1 MNLPLAF
8 AMGFAVASL
17 PGPIL
22 VLIITETLRKGP
34 RAGVLTMTAPLI
46 IDALVMLPLALL
58 LQASL
63 VTREG
68 VLGLGLV
75 GACLLVWLGLQSMRV
90 NTGVLN
96 PGSDNGTGWSWR
108 RSELP
113 SFLKGVLTHLTNPYP
128 YIYWGT
134 VGVIFIRQGFE
145 KNGTSGALLF
155 PMGFWLGAGTLNLL
169 VVYLVA
175 RGRRMLPSRLEPYL
189 HRFSGVLL
197 IGSGVFVA
205 LRTWWAFF

>member
-1 MNLPLAF
+1 MNFPLAI

-22 VLIITETLRKGP
+22 VLITTETLRKGP

-46 IDALVMLPLALL
+46 IDAVVILPLALL

-63 VTREG
+63 VTGQG
-68 VLGLGLV
+68 VIGLGLV
-75 GACLLVWLGLQSMRV
+75 GACLLVWLGFQSMRV

-96 PGSDNGTGWSWR
+96 PGSDYAAGWSWR

-113 SFLKGVLTHLTNPYP
+113 SFLKGVLTHLSNPYP
-128 YIYWGT
+128 YIYWAT
-134 VGVIFIRQGFE
+134 IGVIFIRQGFE
-145 KNGTSGALLF
+145 KHGIPGALLF

-169 VVYLVA
+169 VVYLA
-175 RGRRMLPSRLEPYL
+175 GRGRRMLPPRLEPYL
-189 HRFSGVLL
+189 HRISGVLL
-197 IGSGVFVA
+197 MGSGVFVA
-205 LRTWWAFF
+205 LRTWWTFF

>member
-22 VLIITETLRKGP
+22 VLITTETLRKGP

-46 IDALVMLPLALL
+46 IDAIVMLPLALL

-63 VTREG
+63 VSGRG
-68 VLGLGLV
+68 VIGLGIV
-75 GACLLVWLGLQSMRV
+75 GAGLLVWLGLQSMWV
-90 NTGVLN
+90 SAGVLA
-96 PGSDNGTGWSWR
+96 PGATYGSAWSWR
-108 RSELP
+108 RRELP

-128 YIYWGT
+128 YIYWAT
-134 VGVIFIRQGFE
+134 VGVVFIRQGFE
-145 KNGTSGALLF
+145 KSGTSGALLF
-155 PMGFWLGAGTLNLL
+155 PLGFWLGAGTLNLL

-175 RGRRMLPSRLEPYL
+175 RGRQMLPPRLEPYL

-197 IGSGVFVA
+197 MGSGVFVA
-205 LRTWWAFF
+205 LTTWWNFF